1 VSRDVAIIG
10 MAGRYPGAD
19 TLDEYWKRLLE
30 GRSLATELPRER
42 AAAYDGAVP
51 GSGPRWGT
59 FLEDID
65 LFDAGFFGFDA
76 VAAALGPDL
85 RVFFEVAWHALEDAG
100 YARRGASAPVGVF
113 VGCGHDHYQSVR
125 VRAGKEAFTAGAS
138 IAIANRLSSF
148 LDWTGPSFSVA
159 TLCTSALTALH
170 LAVGSL
176 LAGECDLA
184 LVGGVHVGIGPDYLA
199 AAARLGVLSPSGA
212 CRPFDAN
219 ADGYVPGEGAGALV
233 LKPLAAAE
241 RDRDPIWGVVR
252 GTAVVHGGAE
262 SQGLAL
268 SFGACVAAL
277 RAALARADL
286 APESVGLAESLAVG
300 SPLGDAIEI
309 SALRRALW
317 AERRTRPCLVSSV
330 KPIMGHLEAAAGM
343 AGIQKVL
350 LSFRHGLVPATPVAD
365 INPSLEVDDRLFV
378 AVEQHGWD
386 QWPGPWR
393 ACVGATSTYG
403 LAAQVVL
410 EAPPPRPR
418 STPAAERPRLL
429 TLSARDSTTLERAAR
444 GLAEHEAMASASLAA
459 ICDSL
464 NGGREPLQE
473 RLAVVARSSAEL
485 ESKLRRFVSGEAPLG
500 LSVARA
506 EVSLR
511 PALVFGGSSAT
522 LARGAEL
529 AKTEAPF
536 ARELERVLGEV
547 VHREQADAVRRAMI
561 DGAAEPRRSAPA
573 LVAIQIALSRL
584 WLLSGI
590 EPSAVAGHGWGEIA
604 AAVVAG
610 ALGVDE
616 ALSFAETVS
625 VSTHGVARAAL
636 DAVGL
641 SAGPPRAKSDRSLAV
656 RSDGARALAA
666 GDLREAERAILS
678 PGALGLAL
686 RRLHGRGTRWALTIS
701 VDAIDREAGE
711 VNALRTAESL
721 VDGQDASSALLGAAA
736 TLWTAGCKL
745 RWVPAAPEDR
755 ADKVALPLYPFQR
768 QRFWLVESA
777 APEKKASEPTGVGS

>member
-1 VSRDVAIIG
+1 MSRDVAIIG

-19 TLDEYWKRLLE
+19 TLDEYWKRLVE

-51 GSGPRWGT
+51 RSGPRWGT
-59 FLEDID
+59 FLEGID

-76 VAAALGPDL
+76 AAAAALGPDL

-100 YARRGASAPVGVF
+100 YARRGASALVGVF

-125 VRAGKEAFTAGAS
+125 VRAGKEAFTAGAAT
-138 IAIANRLSSF
+138 AIANRLSSF

-176 LAGECDLA
+176 LSGECDLA

-199 AAARLGVLSPSGA
+199 SAARLGVLSPSGA

-233 LKPLAAAE
+233 IKPLAAAE
-241 RDRDPIWGVVR
+241 RDRDPILGVVR
-252 GTAVVHGGAE
+252 GTALVHGGAE

-268 SFGACVAAL
+268 NFGACVAAL
-277 RAALARADL
+277 KAALARADL
-286 APESVGLAESLAVG
+286 APESVGLVESPAVG

-317 AERRTRPCLVSSV
+317 AERRPRPCLVSSV

-418 STPAAERPRLL
+418 CAPAAERPRLL
-429 TLSARDSTTLERAAR
+429 TLSARDSTTLERMAL

-485 ESKLRRFVSGEAPLG
+485 ESKLRRFVSGEAPEG
-500 LSVARA
+500 LAVARA
-506 EVSLR
+506 EASLR
-511 PALVFGGSSAT
+511 PALVLGGSSAT

-529 AKTEAPF
+529 AKMEAPF
-536 ARELERVLGEV
+536 AREIERVLGEV
-547 VHREQADAVRRAMI
+547 AHRERADAVRRAMI
-561 DGAAEPRRSAPA
+561 DGATEPRRSAPA
-573 LVAIQIALSRL
+573 LVAFQIALCRL
-584 WLLSGI
+584 WLLSGL

-625 VSTHGVARAAL
+625 TNGVARAAL
-636 DAVGL
+636 DAAGP
-641 SAGPPRAKSDRSLAV
+641 SAGPPRAKSDRSIAV
-656 RSDGARALAA
+656 RSDGARALAD
-666 GDLREAERAILS
+666 GDLRAAERAILS
-678 PGALGLAL
+678 PGAFGLVL
-686 RRLHGRGTRWALTIS
+686 RRLHERRTRWALTIG
-701 VDAIDREAGE
+701 VDASDREAGE
-711 VNALRTAESL
+711 ADTLRTAESL
-721 VDGQDASSALLGAAA
+721 VDGQDASSALLVAAA

-777 APEKKASEPTGVGS
+777 APGAGEEGP